1 MNGFKLRSL
10 DHPQRMCDDNA
21 RLIDASFVAP
31 DEKQSDV
38 INSKVSAESPLHKL
52 RNGTRVLIPA
62 DGKVAL
68 VGKKSVGSPR
78 DFNLEAITIRFH

>member
-1 MNGFKLRSL
+1 M
-10 DHPQRMCDDNA
+10 
-21 RLIDASFVAP
+21 RLILTGMPFVIP
-31 DEKQSDV
+31 DKIQSDV
-38 INSKVSAESPLHKL
+38 INSKVSAESSLHKL

-68 VGKKSVGSPR
+68 ASKKAPALSAR